1 MLTLGQQLAMD
12 SVLSGRNT
20 FITGPPGTGKT
31 YLLVF
36 MMSIL
41 SEMNRNA
48 AICALTGAAASLIDG
63 ARTLHS
69 FLGIGIQET
78 FRPISIVKS
87 LEKKNPSRILLLK
100 KLDVFIVDEVSML
113 SAELNE
119 KISEILKIVR
129 DDPREYGGLQVV
141 FVGDFLQIPPV
152 TGRFCFCGQTF
163 ENLNFKKILLT
174 ENVRQAED
182 SEFADFLNRVRVGV
196 LQEKDLDMIGE
207 MCSRQFPP
215 DVSPTLL
222 FAKNAQVENVNNR
235 EFRNLCQDSSLFIH
249 SFPVFTRKGKKTAG
263 RDYAKLCGIPEVLL
277 LVKGTQVMI
286 TRNINVEQKIVNGSR
301 GIVEDVSGDSRT
313 VQVKLTDG
321 RVVPITYVEVE
332 IMGDPVEGKES
343 SVESTTEK
351 SVATANDGKKQST
364 LFSANGTKKTSQ
376 KQEKMNR
383 EKSVVS
389 FIPLKHAWAISQHKA
404 QGATLPFVEI
414 DLGHSVFTDG
424 QAYVA
429 LSRVRSSNDVKL
441 TAFKRAS
448 IRANPAV
455 LKFYNETDF
464 EVGNYHP
471 AFESSDI
478 ASKEEEEMDSHENHG
493 SKMDKSIV

>member
-1 MLTLGQQLAMD
+1 M
-12 SVLSGRNT
+12 
-20 FITGPPGTGKT
+20 
-31 YLLVF
+31 
-36 MMSIL
+36 
-41 SEMNRNA
+41 
-48 AICALTGAAASLIDG
+48 
-63 ARTLHS
+63 
-69 FLGIGIQET
+69 
-78 FRPISIVKS
+78 
-87 LEKKNPSRILLLK
+87 
-100 KLDVFIVDEVSML
+100 
-113 SAELNE
+113 
-119 KISEILKIVR
+119 
-129 DDPREYGGLQVV
+129 
-141 FVGDFLQIPPV
+141 
-152 TGRFCFCGQTF
+152 
-163 ENLNFKKILLT
+163 
-174 ENVRQAED
+174 
-182 SEFADFLNRVRVGV
+182 
-196 LQEKDLDMIGE
+196 
-207 MCSRQFPP
+207 
-215 DVSPTLL
+215 
-222 FAKNAQVENVNNR
+222 
-235 EFRNLCQDSSLFIH
+235 
-249 SFPVFTRKGKKTAG
+249 
-263 RDYAKLCGIPEVLL
+263 
-277 LVKGTQVMI
+277 
-286 TRNINVEQKIVNGSR
+286 NGSR

-351 SVATANDGKKQST
+351 SVATANDRKTQST